1 VAERPAPRIVLA
13 SSSPRRR
20 DLLDQIGLDFDVR
33 PADID
38 ESERP
43 GEDPVSYVRR
53 LAVEKAQAATAVF
66 DEIVIAADTTIDL
79 DGRILAK
86 PDDDDDARRML
97 RLLSGRTH
105 RVHTG
110 VAVRQGER
118 IEVAVATTFVTMVA
132 ITDEAMRWY
141 VATGEPL
148 GKAGAYAIQGAAAVL
163 VDSVQGSVS
172 NVIGLPLTLL
182 DQLLTRHGH
191 PLASLV

>member
-1 VAERPAPRIVLA
+1 
-13 SSSPRRR
+13 
-20 DLLDQIGLDFDVR
+20 
-33 PADID
+33 
-38 ESERP
+38 
-43 GEDPVSYVRR
+43 
-53 LAVEKAQAATAVF
+53 
-66 DEIVIAADTTIDL
+66 
-79 DGRILAK
+79 
-86 PDDDDDARRML
+86 
-97 RLLSGRTH
+97 
-105 RVHTG
+105 
-110 VAVRQGER
+110 
-118 IEVAVATTFVTMVA
+118 MVA